1 MIFTKLVTLRLK
13 KIGYYENIRSV
24 NPLCLIINSATGFFK
39 ENNGEKYLIT
49 DLTEK
54 YEEVFSRIRS
64 EIQTINSGEKLF
76 YEEDYVKIGVN
87 SDDNVPLNKNLK
99 FPSLMIIIRCICQN
113 GTKLY
118 PQIYLDECLYEL

>member
-24 NPLCLIINSATGFFK
+24 NPLCLIIHSATGFFK

-64 EIQTINSGEKLF
+64 EIQTINSEEELYYGE
-76 YEEDYVKIGVN
+76 G
-87 SDDNVPLNKNLK
+87 
-99 FPSLMIIIRCICQN
+99 
-113 GTKLY
+113 
-118 PQIYLDECLYEL
+118 